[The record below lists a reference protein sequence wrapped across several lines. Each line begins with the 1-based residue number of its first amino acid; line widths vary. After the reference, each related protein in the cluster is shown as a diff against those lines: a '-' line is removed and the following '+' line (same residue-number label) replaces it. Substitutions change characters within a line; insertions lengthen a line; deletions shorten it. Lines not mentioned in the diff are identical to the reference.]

1 MTQDRVDRR
10 QPTADSRQPT
20 AESFSSGG
28 FLPEGHGA
36 AALRVLEAI
45 ADLLSRQRAAILA
58 RDGRALNRL
67 FEALLAP
74 MEDLAVI
81 AGLAGG
87 PQPGPE
93 EGSADALPA
102 LARHVYEQLA
112 INRALIHNGMT
123 ITDHYVAAVSEAA
136 ASAHQALFS
145 GVG

>member
-1 MTQDRVDRR
+1 MTAGK
-10 QPTADSRQPT
+10 ADHAVFGVQVFGVR
-20 AESFSSGG
+20 SGTQHRT
-28 FLPEGHGA
+28 PEHRTPSTER
-36 AALRVLEAI
+36 RVLEAI

-102 LARHVYEQLA
+102 LVRYVYEQLA